1 MRRVPSCLLFAALAL
16 SIGLLLPQGAIAG
29 PGLRHGGGWGGHSG
43 SRHWG
48 HRHGFRSYARH
59 AGFRHHGFG
68 FSRHGFGGYGRFGYS
83 HSRFG
88 HHGYPGYGRR
98 FFSHVDYGHH
108 HRYGYRHVGFSR
120 FGYGHHGHGRL
131 GYGHHGYGRHFY
143 GRHGYGHHGYGRY
156 GYGFFPRSSW
166 LWPSFDPGPTVIVG
180 EGDASPAPP
189 PAVPS
194 LAEMPASTGIR
205 SAPVAAPAI
214 YVLESGKQT
223 TRSGGAKIVSMAD
236 ADDGASGTDPRIIHL
251 GPRGR

>member
-16 SIGLLLPQGAIAG
+16 FIGLLLPQGVIAQ
-29 PGLRHGGGWGGHSG
+29 PGLRHAGGWGGHS
-43 SRHWG
+43 SFRHWG

-68 FSRHGFGGYGRFGYS
+68 FSRHGFGGYSRFGYP

-88 HHGYPGYGRR
+88 HHGYPSYGRR
-98 FFSHVDYGHH
+98 FFSHVGYRHAGYGHH
-108 HRYGYRHVGFSR
+108 GYGR
-120 FGYGHHGHGRL
+120 FGYGHHG
-131 GYGHHGYGRHFY
+131 YERHFY

-156 GYGFFPRSSW
+156 GYGFFPRGSW
-166 LWPSFDPGPTVIVG
+166 LWPSLDAVGPTVIVG
-180 EGDASPAPP
+180 ESDVRPAPP

-194 LAEMPASTGIR
+194 LAELPVSTGIR

-214 YVLESGKQT
+214 YVLESGKPSA
-223 TRSGGAKIVSMAD
+223 RFGAKIVSLND
-236 ADDGASGTDPRIIHL
+236 ADDGASGTGPRIIHL